1 MRRFALTFAAAAL
14 GAAPALFAGTHAA
27 QAHAFLSH
35 ASPAVGSTVKESPA
49 QLELWYTEE
58 VEPAFCKV
66 ELLDGSG
73 KRVDHGG
80 LKAAAG
86 DKAELI
92 LPVPPLAPGTY
103 KVVWHAVSVD
113 THRTQGDFTFT
124 VAP

>member
-1 MRRFALTFAAAAL
+1 MKPIALTFAAAAL
-14 GAAPALFAGTHAA
+14 GAAPALVAGTHAA

-35 ASPAVGSTVKESPA
+35 ASPAVGSTVKESPPA
-49 QLELWYTEE
+49 LELWYTEE

-66 ELLDGSG
+66 ELLDGAG

-80 LKAAAG
+80 LKAAPG

-92 LPVPPLAPGTY
+92 LPVPHLAPGTY